1 MVQIG
6 EPSRLKK
13 GLWSAGIE
21 PIIRAVHR
29 QGNRGLRVSQAAAG
43 HTDAFTF
50 IQKLAG
56 ELSAGKVEL
65 PSFPDVAIRVRKV
78 LADEQANIDQVV
90 RVVGSEPALAA
101 RLLKMSNSAAFSR
114 GKTVTDLRTAIN
126 RMGFNMV
133 RSAAMSFA
141 MAQIR
146 QAASLKQIER
156 QLTELWEQSTHVAA
170 LAYVLARGYTQRNA
184 DEALLAGLL
193 HGIGKLYILTRIVH
207 HPALFA
213 DEAGMQ
219 DLLRT
224 WHASIGKA
232 ILENWEMPEE
242 VIQAVADH
250 EDIARE
256 HRGAPDLTDIVT
268 VAAMMASYA
277 DHPDDIELNM
287 QGIQSFH
294 RLGLDGEKGRKV
306 LVDTKTEIQALRQAL
321 GN

>member
-1 MVQIG
+1 M
-6 EPSRLKK
+6 S
-13 GLWSAGIE
+13 SA
-21 PIIRAVHR
+21 PA
-29 QGNRGLRVSQAAAG
+29 SPDM
-43 HTDAFTF
+43 DAFAF
-50 IQKLAG
+50 IQNLAA
-56 ELSAGKVEL
+56 ELTAGKVDL
-65 PSFPDVAIRVRKV
+65 PSFPDVAIRVRKI
-78 LADEQANIDQVV
+78 LADESTNIEQVV

-114 GKTVTDLRTAIN
+114 GKQVTDLRTAIN

-146 QAASLKQIER
+146 QAGALKAIEPH
-156 QLTELWEQSTHVAA
+156 LNELWTQSTHVAA
-170 LAYVLARGYTQRNA
+170 LAYVLAKGFTRRNA

-193 HGIGKLYILTRIVH
+193 HGIGKLYILTRIVNQ
-207 HPALFA
+207 PALFN
-213 DEAGMQ
+213 DEASLQ

-232 ILENWEMPEE
+232 ILENWELPDD
-242 VIQAVADH
+242 VVQAVADH

-256 HRGAPDLTDIVT
+256 NRGPPDLTDIVT
-268 VAAMMASYA
+268 VAVMMAAYA
-277 DHPDDIELNM
+277 DHPTDLELNM

-294 RLGLDGEKGRKV
+294 RLELDGAKAEKIME
-306 LVDTKTEIQALRQAL
+306 DTKTEIAALRQAL